1 MWWDDERIKWY
12 REAAERTVFHSSLA
26 SELETFLKKD
36 ERILEIGCGLGYV
49 SEILKKHGYD
59 IKATDIEEAAI
70 TEAERRSSLDI
81 FSILD
86 ADTPLPCSDTL
97 LMIFFGRI
105 RENGNLERYLSNTGR
120 IIYVLSEH
128 RGQSDT
134 LRKKEGEPEDT
145 IAFLDSIPDIRYQRY
160 PFSADFSQYLESA
173 EDALKYIRRMYGE
186 EKEEEYMSFLQK
198 KDDGMIFPNTKH
210 TSIFI
215 IEKRRR
221 LP

>member
-1 MWWDDERIKWY
+1 MVVR
-12 REAAERTVFHSSLA
+12 
-26 SELETFLKKD
+26 
-36 ERILEIGCGLGYV
+36 
-49 SEILKKHGYD
+49 
-59 IKATDIEEAAI
+59 
-70 TEAERRSSLDI
+70 
-81 FSILD
+81 
-86 ADTPLPCSDTL
+86 
-97 LMIFFGRI
+97 
-105 RENGNLERYLSNTGR
+105 
-120 IIYVLSEH
+120 
-128 RGQSDT
+128 QSV
-134 LRKKEGEPEDT
+134 
-145 IAFLDSIPDIRYQRY
+145 RYQRY